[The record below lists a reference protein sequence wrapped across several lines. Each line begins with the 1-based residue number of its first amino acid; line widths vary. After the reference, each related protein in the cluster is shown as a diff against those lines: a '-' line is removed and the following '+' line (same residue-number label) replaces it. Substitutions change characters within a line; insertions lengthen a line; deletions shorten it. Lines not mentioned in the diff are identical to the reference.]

1 LIGDEALAVVEEFA
15 GFIAEEVGIEVD
27 AAVAVAGFGD
37 ETVAAGG
44 FSDFV
49 RGGIEAQDDMGSQGL
64 NGSVGT
70 PSLLAD
76 FHGHAHPIHFYDKRP
91 RRKAGTRFLKKRLAR
106 PRHKPPRLIK
116 DAIFGK
122 LGFESEAE
130 ELSV

>member
-37 ETVAAGG
+37 KTVAASR

-49 RGGIEAQDDMGSQGL
+49 RGGIEAEDNVRSQTL
-64 NGSVGT
+64 NDSVGA

-91 RRKAGTRFLKKRLAR
+91 RRKAGTRFLEQRLAR

-116 DAIFGK
+116 DAVFGK
-122 LGFESEAE
+122 LGFESKTE

>member
-27 AAVAVAGFGD
+27 AAVAVAGFGE

-49 RGGIEAQDDMGSQGL
+49 RGGIEAEDDMGSQTL
-64 NGSVGT
+64 NDSVGA

-76 FHGHAHPIHFYDKRP
+76 FHSNAHSIHFYDKWP
-91 RRKAGTRFLKKRLAR
+91 RRKAGTRFLEKRLAR

-116 DAIFGK
+116 DTVFGK

>member
-1 LIGDEALAVVEEFA
+1 LIGDEALTVVEKFA
-15 GFIAEEVGIEVD
+15 GFIAKEVGIEVH

-49 RGGIEAQDDMGSQGL
+49 RGGIKAENDVGSQGL

-76 FHGHAHPIHFYDKRP
+76 FHGNAHPIHFYDKRP
-91 RRKAGTRFLKKRLAR
+91 RRKAGTRFLEKRPAR

-116 DAIFGK
+116 DAVFRK
-122 LGFESEAE
+122 FGFESETE